1 MKLNSIKNHQRPSS
15 IDVKVLSEWS
25 SWRWF
30 LGNIFGFAFQ
40 KKMWLLG
47 CHCTVLM
54 LWVVQAAA
62 RYFVFFSNQRNRP
75 PTQLS
80 CLKGSCAPW
89 WFWRGVDWG
98 WLDPLNPSFGLLALA
113 QVQCYREY
121 RGGLLAYS
129 ISTLQCH
136 EAVCPCLAL
145 MEDAE
150 PFGCFHVN
158 TFLMAL
164 APLINIS
171 ISTPCSSNPSIY
183 GIAIHPSHLTQPNHL
198 QSRLFTHPFKSP
210 FTTFSTLGPANWIA
224 AGYLYLGRH
233 APRCFWQW
241 SSGDFISSTFGS
253 FFVLWR
259 PSFTPESIE
268 LMWLCVSDVDAGT
281 CTMY

>member
-40 KKMWLLG
+40 KKIWLLG

-121 RGGLLAYS
+121 RGAGSLRAHFL
-129 ISTLQCH
+129 
-136 EAVCPCLAL
+136 
-145 MEDAE
+145 DR
-150 PFGCFHVN
+150 FGRKF
-158 TFLMAL
+158 
-164 APLINIS
+164 
-171 ISTPCSSNPSIY
+171 
-183 GIAIHPSHLTQPNHL
+183 
-198 QSRLFTHPFKSP
+198 
-210 FTTFSTLGPANWIA
+210 WIA
-224 AGYLYLGRH
+224 SGV
-233 APRCFWQW
+233 APGANCWV
-241 SSGDFISSTFGS
+241 
-253 FFVLWR
+253 VL
-259 PSFTPESIE
+259 
-268 LMWLCVSDVDAGT
+268 A
-281 CTMY
+281 